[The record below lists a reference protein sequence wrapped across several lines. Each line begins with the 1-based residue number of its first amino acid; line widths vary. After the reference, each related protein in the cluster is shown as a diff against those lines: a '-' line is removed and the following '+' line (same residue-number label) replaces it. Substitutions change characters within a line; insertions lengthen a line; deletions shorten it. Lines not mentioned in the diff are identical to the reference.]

1 MSGELTDAARMT
13 LAYLRGADA
22 WRVVE
27 DTDELLE
34 EINENVAARWAR
46 LLRKYFGTRRQQ
58 LIFSSTGQALQWA
71 TKDARDRVS
80 RTYGNVR

>member
-13 LAYLRGADA
+13 LDYLRVADA

-34 EINENVAARWAR
+34 GINENVAARWAR

-58 LIFSSTGQALQWA
+58 LIFSSTGQALQLVA
-71 TKDARDRVS
+71 KEARDRVS
-80 RTYGNVR
+80 RTYEIVR